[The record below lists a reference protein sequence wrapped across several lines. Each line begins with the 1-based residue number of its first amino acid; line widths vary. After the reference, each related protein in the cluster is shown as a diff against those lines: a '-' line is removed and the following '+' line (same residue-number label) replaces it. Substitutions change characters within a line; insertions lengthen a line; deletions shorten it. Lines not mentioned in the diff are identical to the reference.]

1 MRLIE
6 KAGVS
11 VIVIAG
17 GMIYLAEYLHLPS
30 LIPIAIGIFGLF
42 GIWLGVDTFIHG
54 KIRLWNRLYSRREDY
69 SGAPARL
76 LGTIIFLF
84 GASVSLYAFLEWT
97 QPGMAG
103 NYLAGLV
110 ESSRGWGILL
120 IAFGFFTLLF
130 GLIRLFAGSAH
141 RPEDR
146 RGVVDF
152 SYRMRGSVNIVA
164 GVLMLILGGWLM
176 FK

>member
-11 VIVIAG
+11 VFVIAG
-17 GMIYLAEYLHLPS
+17 GMVYLAEYLHLPS

-42 GIWLGVDTFIHG
+42 GVWLGLDTFIQG

-69 SGAPARL
+69 TGTPARL
-76 LGTIIFLF
+76 LGTLIFLF
-84 GASVSLYAFLEWT
+84 GAGVLLYAFLEWT

-110 ESSRGWGILL
+110 GSSRGWGILL
-120 IAFGFFTLLF
+120 IAFGVFTLLF

-141 RPEDR
+141 RPEERR
-146 RGVVDF
+146 RGVDLG
-152 SYRMRGSVNIVA
+152 YRARGIFNVVFGIILLLA
-164 GVLMLILGGWLM
+164 GVWLALR
-176 FK
+176 